1 MPNVLIM
8 DEKREDLLRREGRRL
23 SERWRSRIGSSIRS
37 AREGRDMTQ
46 GALAA
51 LVGVDIA
58 TISKTERG
66 KTVPDLATLES
77 IADILSASLD
87 DLVGRRAPTPQET
100 EDAGG
105 RLSRNPWP
113 VIAMLQSQ
121 LDEMRSEMRQDRD
134 RRSESA
140 PKRPPKAPRSA

>member
-1 MPNVLIM
+1 MPNVLTV
-8 DEKREDLLRREGRRL
+8 DQEREEMLRREGRRH
-23 SERWRSRIGSSIRS
+23 SERWRARIGSSIRA
-37 AREGRDMTQ
+37 AREKRDMTQ

-87 DLVGRRAPTPQET
+87 DLVGRRAPTPQESEET
-100 EDAGG
+100 SA
-105 RLSRNPWP
+105 RLSQNPWP
-113 VIAMLQSQ
+113 ALAMLQSQ
-121 LDEMRSEMRQDRD
+121 LDEMRSEMQRDRD
-134 RRSESA
+134 RRAESA
-140 PKRPPKAPRSA
+140 PKRPAKAPRSA